1 MSESNQ
7 DLHIENIV
15 PILYVKDVRVSVEW
29 YEKMLGLEEEDWGG
43 RFTSVG
49 RDNWGMY
56 LCEGAQGQPGTW
68 IWIGVSDVEP
78 LYENLKAKGAKIVL
92 PPTNFGHALE
102 IRVEDP
108 DGHVL
113 RFGSGPRD
121 DLPIVDMT
129 G

>member
-29 YEKMLGLEEEDWGG
+29 YEKMLGLEEEDWGD